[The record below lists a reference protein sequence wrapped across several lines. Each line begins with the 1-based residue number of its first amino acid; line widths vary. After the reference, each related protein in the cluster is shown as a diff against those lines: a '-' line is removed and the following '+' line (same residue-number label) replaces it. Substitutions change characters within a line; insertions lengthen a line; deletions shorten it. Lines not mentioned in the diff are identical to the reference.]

1 VLTGTDRLA
10 VEAYL
15 MGKWCG
21 TLPEGYSD
29 LREATVSAGSG
40 TVSAVAAKLPKFGDG
55 FTGTVVVPD
64 ATFGFTLDGAAG
76 TVDRPIVARGATLS
90 LPAAVTIN
98 VTCTN
103 MAGSDGACVPLFD
116 VAAFANPVTW
126 TFNAANTGGKT
137 LRLSVEGGQVLLEVI
152 PSGTTILFR

>member
-1 VLTGTDRLA
+1 
-10 VEAYL
+10 

-29 LREATVSAGSG
+29 LREATVSAGTG
-40 TVSAVAAKLPKFGDG
+40 TVTADAAAKLPLFGDG
-55 FTGTVVVPD
+55 FTGTIVLPD
-64 ATFGFTLDGAAG
+64 ASFDFTLDGAAG

-98 VTCTN
+98 VKCTN

-116 VAAFANPVTW
+116 VAAFANPVEW
-126 TFNAANTGGKT
+126 TFNATNTGGKRLC
-137 LRLSVEGGQVLLEVI
+137 LREENGQVLLDVL